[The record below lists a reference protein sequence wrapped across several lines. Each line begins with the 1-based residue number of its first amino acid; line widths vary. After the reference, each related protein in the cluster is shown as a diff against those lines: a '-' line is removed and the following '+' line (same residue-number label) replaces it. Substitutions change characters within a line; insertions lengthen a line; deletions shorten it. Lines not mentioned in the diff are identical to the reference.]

1 MTLWRIQG
9 ERRRIRPAMARRPD
23 PREAEIL
30 SKKNQK
36 ELRYN
41 LAHLSLPAVRQFY
54 EHAYQN
60 CRLIYDRLPSP
71 KQMQTLVQ
79 VWKQLWKWR

>member
-1 MTLWRIQG
+1 
-9 ERRRIRPAMARRPD
+9 MARRPD
-23 PREAEIL
+23 PREVEMLTKESLA
-30 SKKNQK
+30 

-41 LAHLSLPAVRQFY
+41 LAHLSLDAVRRFY
-54 EHAYQN
+54 ERAHED

-71 KQMQTLVQ
+71 KQIQTLVQ